1 MDIMIIKRFNIRDR
15 YFKSARVLLIRLIYP
30 IMIAATAPI
39 SIVYADSSK
48 EESLPPPESENTPI
62 AFKTSYF
69 GLLINRNFGFKA
81 NKGHFSS
88 PRTSWGTQYRFFYK
102 DEWTL
107 ALTAEFQG
115 GADVDNRFG
124 ANFSMAQETQKII
137 RVYHP
142 WYLAIGGR
150 VSYHVPVK
158 KIALPYERDQSR
170 DVYTGGALSS
180 GFLYIVNEKT
190 ILMLNAHRWTSLS
203 VQKDNGITMALTAL
217 FMLR

>member
-1 MDIMIIKRFNIRDR
+1 MDMMIMKRFNILDH
-15 YFKSARVLLIRLIYP
+15 YLKSARVLLIHLMYL
-30 IMIAATAPI
+30 IMIATTAPI
-39 SIVYADSSK
+39 SIAYGNSSK
-48 EESLPPPESENTPI
+48 EESPSPTESENTPI

-81 NKGHFSS
+81 NKGHFAS

-124 ANFSMAQETQKII
+124 ANFSIAQETQKII

-142 WYLAIGGR
+142 WYMALGGR

-170 DVYTGGALSS
+170 DVYTGGALSG
-180 GFLYIVNEKT
+180 GFLYIANEKT
-190 ILMLNAHRWTSLS
+190 ILMFNGHRWTSLS
-203 VQKDNGITMALTAL
+203 VQKDNGTTMALTAL